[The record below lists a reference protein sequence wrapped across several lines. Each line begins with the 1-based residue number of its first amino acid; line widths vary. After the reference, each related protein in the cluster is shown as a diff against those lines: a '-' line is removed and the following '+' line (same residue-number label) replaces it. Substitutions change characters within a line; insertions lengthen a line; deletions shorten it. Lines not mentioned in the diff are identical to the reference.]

1 MTKKPKSSQL
11 WDIYFF
17 VIGLISI
24 IVCISIVVPGLLSA
38 KSTMTNFGGMLLLGA
53 VLLPLLLIYL
63 GKLISAVR
71 KLIETKRD
79 ERNSKCKNLFG

>member
-1 MTKKPKSSQL
+1 MTKKTKSSQL
-11 WDIYFF
+11 WDLYFF

-38 KSTMTNFGGMLLLGA
+38 KSTMTNLGGVLLLCA

-63 GKLISAVR
+63 GKLISAVQ